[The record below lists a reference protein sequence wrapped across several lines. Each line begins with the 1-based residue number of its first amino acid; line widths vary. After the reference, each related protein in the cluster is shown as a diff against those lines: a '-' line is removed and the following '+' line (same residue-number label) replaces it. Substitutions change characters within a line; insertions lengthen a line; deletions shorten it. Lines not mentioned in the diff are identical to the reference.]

1 VAIKMAR
8 IFFRSI
14 LELTCVISSRPV
26 NEQVSRGIRFHP
38 VTDSLIPVHTKK
50 LLREIPL
57 FPRRLSFVL
66 IAFYTA
72 AHDILREVWAAF

>member
-1 VAIKMAR
+1 MAR
-8 IFFRSI
+8 IFFRDIMES
-14 LELTCVISSRPV
+14 TCVIPTRSV
-26 NEQVSRGIRFHP
+26 DEQVSRGIRFHP

-57 FPRRLSFVL
+57 FPRRLSFIL
-66 IAFYTA
+66 IAFYAA